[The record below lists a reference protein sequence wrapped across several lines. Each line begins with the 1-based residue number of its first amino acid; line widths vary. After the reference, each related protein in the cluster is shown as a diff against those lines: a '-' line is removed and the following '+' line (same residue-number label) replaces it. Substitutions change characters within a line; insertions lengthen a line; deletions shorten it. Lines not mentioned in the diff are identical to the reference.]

1 MLYTSAF
8 CKSPIGPLL
17 LTANDAGLCGVS
29 LTNILPNGCTQ
40 KETPLL
46 QTAAGQI
53 ADYFAGRRK
62 MFSLPLSPEGTAF
75 QRDVWEALRKIPY
88 GETRTYGQVAQAVG
102 QPRACRAVGMACH
115 RNPLLIVVPCHRVI
129 GQNGSLTGFGAG
141 LDAKAFLLQME
152 KKEAQSL

>member
-1 MLYTSAF
+1 
-8 CKSPIGPLL
+8 
-17 LTANDAGLCGVS
+17 
-29 LTNILPNGCTQ
+29 
-40 KETPLL
+40 
-46 QTAAGQI
+46 
-53 ADYFAGRRK
+53 